1 MGKQGKKR
9 FDCVEM
15 VRGIRDRISE
25 ELRGL
30 SIGEQIMWLS
40 SAKLSDPGLERLRK
54 KAAQH
59 GVAPDARSVATRP
72 ARVPSARKERSRRR
86 G

>member
-1 MGKQGKKR
+1 MNKNGKKS

-15 VRGIRDRISE
+15 VRGIRDRISGE
-25 ELRGL
+25 MQTLTAE
-30 SIGEQIMWLS
+30 EQIAWIRS
-40 SAKLSDPGLERLRK
+40 TKLSDPRLERLRK

-59 GVAPDARSVATRP
+59 DVTPDDRSGAARP
-72 ARVPSARKERSRRR
+72 ARVPAARKERSRQT

>member
-1 MGKQGKKR
+1 MNRNGKKS

-25 ELRGL
+25 EMRTLTAE
-30 SIGEQIMWLS
+30 EQISWVRS
-40 SAKLSDPGLERLRK
+40 TKLSDPGLERLRK
-54 KAAQH
+54 KAAHH
-59 GVAPDARSVATRP
+59 GVAPDARSGATRP
-72 ARVPSARKERSRRR
+72 ARVPAARKERSHRR